1 MSARDVLLQIAQ
13 VVSVL
18 AFAPLLQGAILQFEE
33 RVQRAQGPGLLQ
45 PYRDLWKLFHKQI
58 VVPETASWIYWA
70 APIVA
75 FTAMLTVP
83 ILIPVLTDFP
93 LPLSDMGDILG
104 GGLILT
110 LGSFM
115 VVLAGLDSGSAY
127 GGIGSSRA
135 VMVAILAEPT
145 LILVFVGISLLA
157 KAMLPFVVN
166 HLLVGSPAV
175 YWSPAHLFLVAA
187 FFILLLVETDRLP
200 IHSDTHIEVYM
211 IDEARILEYSGPLLA
226 LLKWASMMKQFIL
239 YTFFL
244 QRAAAAVGAVAPWQR
259 GWHASL
265 ARRPSWQVPAGG
277 AGRGLCR
284 DRAIAA
290 ALLPLPGTA
299 RRFVPSRRIGDY
311 RHSAVIMLLTQLD
324 PLAASLFSATAIAS
338 LLLAFVMLGSRWLDN
353 YLYAFAAQSWAMAAL
368 GVAVGYFAD
377 SAELYLIAA
386 LSALFRGLVLPYL
399 IRRMIQRLHVARELH
414 ETLRPASALV
424 IGALG
429 VIFSLAVSTKI
440 AVPLG
445 LGGTVVVLALTVMF
459 ATALIGFLMLA
470 IRQEAVSQIIGL
482 LVLENGVRL
491 GAQILIPGMPLL
503 IELVILAD
511 VLAAVACLSV
521 LVRYL
526 LSEFGNASTAG
537 LKRLVG

>member
-1 MSARDVLLQIAQ
+1 MTARDILLQIAQ
-13 VVSVL
+13 VLSVM

-33 RVQRAQGPGLLQ
+33 RVQRAQGPGLFQ

-58 VVPETASWIYWA
+58 VAPETASWIYWA

-145 LILVFVGISLLA
+145 LILVFVGITLLA

-200 IHSDTHIEVYM
+200 IHSNTHIEVYM

-239 YTFFL
+239 YTIFCNVL
-244 QRAAAAVGAVAPWQR
+244 VLPWGLSHLGSAVGTV
-259 GWHASL
+259 ASL
-265 ARRPSWQVPAGG
+265 V
-277 AGRGLCR
+277 
-284 DRAIAA
+284 
-290 ALLPLPGTA
+290 ALLGKFLLVALVVVFVETA
-299 RRFVPSRRIGDY
+299 QSRLRFY
-311 RHSAVIMLLTQLD
+311 RYQE
-324 PLAASLFSATAIAS
+324 PLAASF
-338 LLLAFVMLGSRWLDN
+338 LLA
-353 YLYAFAAQSWAMAAL
+353 
-368 GVAVGYFAD
+368 
-377 SAELYLIAA
+377 
-386 LSALFRGLVLPYL
+386 
-399 IRRMIQRLHVARELH
+399 
-414 ETLRPASALV
+414 
-424 IGALG
+424 
-429 VIFSLAVSTKI
+429 
-440 AVPLG
+440 
-445 LGGTVVVLALTVMF
+445 VLA
-459 ATALIGFLMLA
+459 
-470 IRQEAVSQIIGL
+470 IIGTQL
-482 LVLENGVRL
+482 
-491 GAQILIPGMPLL
+491 
-503 IELVILAD
+503 
-511 VLAAVACLSV
+511 
-521 LVRYL
+521 
-526 LSEFGNASTAG
+526 
-537 LKRLVG
+537 